1 MAIIEVN
8 NLSKKYYLGERM
20 SQRSILDSLKTT
32 AKMPYRLART
42 LFTGE
47 SNRREEFWALKDVS
61 FKVEEGEVLGIIGRN
76 GAGKSTL
83 LKILSRIVA
92 PTEGEVI
99 MNGRVGSLLEVG
111 TGFHPELTGRENIF
125 MNGSLLGMSHAEIS
139 KHFDEIVDFSGIE
152 KFLDTPVKFY
162 SSGMYTRLAFS
173 VAAHLRTEIL
183 IVDEVLAV
191 GDSEFQKK
199 CLAKMDS
206 VAKSGRT
213 ILFVSHNMNAVR
225 ELCSQGIILSQGSCS
240 NKDNID
246 MALNMYSSIDIS
258 EGTALSCRKDR
269 QGNGLFNFTS
279 VKFRDGSNNV
289 IDEAITGQELRIE
302 IHYSYQQELDWQNL
316 FLGLTFTDKMQNRL
330 ITLLSD
336 ELEWNASKL
345 RDKEVFIVTIT
356 QLSLRPGVYNLNLF
370 SSSPDTSPNNFCDVI
385 DNVTRLKVV
394 NCKQSFRDYK
404 FGVIQ
409 RATLN

>member
-8 NLSKKYYLGERM
+8 NLGKKYYLGERM

-61 FKVEEGEVLGIIGRN
+61 FKVGEGEVLGIIGRN

-139 KHFDEIVDFSGIE
+139 KHFDEIVDFSGVE

-199 CLAKMDS
+199 CLNKMDS

-213 ILFVSHNMNAVR
+213 ILFVSHNMNAIHNICCKGLLL
-225 ELCSQGIILSQGSCS
+225 EHGNILYNGII
-240 NKDNID
+240 NEAIEN
-246 MALNMYSSIDIS
+246 YSSPKIRSSDINKRKFVDTNVRIIGFKTLKNDEELDCFECGDVIS
-258 EGTALSCRKDR
+258 HKILFNLDKIHQGLSIGFYVSDNNGKRIFTCEKKLSDNDI
-269 QGNGLFNFTS
+269 GNGQCYQLNIPSMTLTPGIYYSS
-279 VKFRDGSNNV
+279 VSLHIPNKVTYDFLEDYCRFQVLEDNSPLKHY
-289 IDEAITGQELRIE
+289 TG
-302 IHYSYQQELDWQNL
+302 HDY
-316 FLGLTFTDKMQNRL
+316 GC
-330 ITLLSD
+330 
-336 ELEWNASKL
+336 
-345 RDKEVFIVTIT
+345 VFIK
-356 QLSLRPGVYNLNLF
+356 
-370 SSSPDTSPNNFCDVI
+370 DDW
-385 DNVTRLKVV
+385 LK
-394 NCKQSFRDYK
+394 
-404 FGVIQ
+404 
-409 RATLN
+409 L